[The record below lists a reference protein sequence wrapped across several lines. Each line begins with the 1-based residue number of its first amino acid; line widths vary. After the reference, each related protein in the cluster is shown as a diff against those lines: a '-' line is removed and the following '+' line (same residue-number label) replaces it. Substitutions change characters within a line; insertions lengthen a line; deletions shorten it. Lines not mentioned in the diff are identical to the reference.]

1 MKPISDFAET
11 GAIKSV
17 TVALTGDGRT
27 EANILKAMAERH
39 NGRKHALKLPEPMA
53 LLGHGNKKTGR
64 MSGYSALRA
73 IQTYV
78 TRFGFTKFLFLL
90 DVEHVDNPKN
100 LSFEMTQAL
109 TALGFNAPN
118 IKTLTDQAYLACCS
132 LGSHA
137 VFIHVVVCGK
147 EKCIEENIASLIR
160 LERGIEVSPNEHDV
174 HVFLKQNGIDLYGLI
189 KVSKLNNLKVA
200 FKDLIAVFENMEKL
214 YDKKA

>member
-1 MKPISDFAET
+1 
-11 GAIKSV
+11 
-17 TVALTGDGRT
+17 
-27 EANILKAMAERH
+27 
-39 NGRKHALKLPEPMA
+39 
-53 LLGHGNKKTGR
+53 
-64 MSGYSALRA
+64 
-73 IQTYV
+73 
-78 TRFGFTKFLFLL
+78 
-90 DVEHVDNPKN
+90 VEHVDNPKN
-100 LSFEMTQAL
+100 ISFEITQAL
-109 TALGFNAPN
+109 TALGFSTPN

-147 EKCIEENIASLIR
+147 KKCIEENITSLIR

-189 KVSKLNNLKVA
+189 KVSKSNNLKVA